1 MSSHSS
7 GRRGRGA
14 TINPANRFESVR
26 AEADLEHLEHSE
38 DAQAEPAKR
47 PTEYLP
53 DDSQSVVTENNSPD
67 ISFRFSL
74 NPYRGCS
81 HGCSYCYARPT
92 HEYLGL
98 SAGLDF
104 ESKIMVK
111 HEAANLFREF
121 LSRPKW
127 QPEPIVLSG
136 VTDPYQPGERDLC
149 VTRQCLEV
157 AVEARQ
163 PLDIITKN
171 ALILRDL
178 DLLSELASRNLV
190 RVGMSVTSLD
200 QELTRVLEPRTS
212 APAARLKAIRALTD
226 AGVPVK
232 VMVAPIIPGLND
244 TEIPAVLEAAAA
256 AGATAATYV
265 LLRLP
270 HAVAPI
276 FMAWLD
282 EHRPDS
288 RQRIENAIR
297 STRGGALNKADFG
310 ERMRGTGFLAEQIRQ
325 MLETFARRAGL
336 GRSLPALSCEHFRP
350 PRAPSGQQMLF

>member
-1 MSSHSS
+1 MS
-7 GRRGRGA
+7 RQNPARIGRGA
-14 TINPANRFESVR
+14 TINPANRFEAVR
-26 AEADLEHLEHSE
+26 AEADLEHLEHAE
-38 DAQAEPAKR
+38 DASVATRLA
-47 PTEYLP
+47 TEYLP
-53 DDSQSVVTENNSPD
+53 DNSQSVVTENNSPD
-67 ISFRFSL
+67 VSFRYSL

-104 ESKIMVK
+104 ESKILVK
-111 HEAANLFREF
+111 HDAANLFREF

-127 QPEPIVLSG
+127 NPEPIVLSG
-136 VTDPYQPGERDLC
+136 VTDPYQPGERELRI
-149 VTRQCLEV
+149 TRACLEV

-163 PLDIITKN
+163 PIDIITKN

-178 DLLSELASRNLV
+178 DLLGALASKNLI
-190 RVGMSVTSLD
+190 RVGMSVTTLD
-200 QELTRVLEPRTS
+200 QELARVLEPRTS
-212 APAARLKAIRALTD
+212 APAARLNAIRSLSA

-232 VMVAPIIPGLND
+232 VMVAPIIPGLN
-244 TEIPAVLEAAAA
+244 ESEMPAVLQAAAE
-256 AGATAATYV
+256 AGATSASYV

-270 HAVAPI
+270 LAVAPI

-297 STRGGALNKADFG
+297 STRGGALNNAAFG
-310 ERMRGTGFLAEQIRQ
+310 SRMRGDGLLAEQINQ
-325 MLETFARRAGL
+325 MFKTFAGRFGL
-336 GRSLPALSCEHFRP
+336 SRSLPALSCEHFQP
-350 PRAPSGQQMLF
+350 PTAPGGQRTLF